1 MACIQTGYSSW
12 LGGAL
17 MDDFLWVEKY
27 RPQTIDDCILPNH
40 IKKTFKDV
48 VNGGEL
54 HNMLL
59 TGTAGTGKT
68 TVARALCNEL
78 DLDYLLVNGSEE
90 SGIDT
95 LRNKIKQFASTI
107 SLQGGYKVVILDEAD
122 YLNPQS
128 TQPALRGFIEEFSA
142 NCRFILTCNFKN
154 RIIEPL
160 HSRCSVVEFNI
171 SKKDSTE
178 LCGSFLARCKHIL
191 DTEKVDYETP
201 VVAELIMKHMPDWR
215 RVLNELQRYSV
226 SGKIDTGI
234 LITLSDVAL
243 NDLMEHL
250 KLKNFKLMRQW
261 VADNIDT
268 EPAAIFR
275 KIYDNMADH
284 VEPTSIPQLVLILA
298 DYQYKNAFVAD
309 HELNIVACCTEIMA
323 GVKFK

>member
-1 MACIQTGYSSW
+1 MNE
-12 LGGAL
+12 
-17 MDDFLWVEKY
+17 FLWCEKY
-27 RPQTIDDCILPNH
+27 RPKTIADCILPEP
-40 IKKTFKDV
+40 IKKTFEDIVK
-48 VNGGEL
+48 GGEL

-59 TGTAGTGKT
+59 TGTPGTGKT
-68 TVARALCNEL
+68 TAAKALCSEL
-78 DLDYLLVNGSEE
+78 SLDYLLVNGSEE

-95 LRNKIKQFASTI
+95 LRTKIKQFASSV

-160 HSRCSVVEFNI
+160 HSRCTTIEFNMT
-171 SKKDSTE
+171 KKDSAV
-178 LCGSFLARCKHIL
+178 LCSQFLNRCGYIL
-191 DTEKVDYETP
+191 EEEYITYDEA

-215 RVLNELQRYSV
+215 KVINELQRYSA
-226 SGKIDTGI
+226 SGVIDTGI
-234 LITLSDVAL
+234 LVQLSDAAIS
-243 NDLMEHL
+243 DLMEHL

-261 VADNIDT
+261 VSDNMDS

-275 KIYDNMADH
+275 KIYDYMSEHIEAAS
-284 VEPTSIPQLVLILA
+284 VPQTVLILA
-298 DYQYKNAFVAD
+298 DYQYKNSFVAD
-309 HELNIVACCTEIMA
+309 HELNTVACLTEIMA